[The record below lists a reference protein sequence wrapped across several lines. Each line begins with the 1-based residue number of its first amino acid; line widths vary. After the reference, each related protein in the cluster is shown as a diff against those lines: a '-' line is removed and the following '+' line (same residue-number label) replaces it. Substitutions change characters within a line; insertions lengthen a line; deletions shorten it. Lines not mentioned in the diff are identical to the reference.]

1 MSKVSLFCLWMQ
13 RDDVTALPL
22 RQAPRRKELVL
33 LSEMRVWQRAQ
44 GWMLK
49 RMRRPMEHPHFTT
62 LETGFWRETTWEL
75 KKIYHVCFLLA
86 FKAHQQKPVFSRAP
100 STVRLSCCNLG
111 GGGGGWYVMI
121 NLECTSSVLSTRS
134 GDEATSGQKMSER
147 L

>member
-1 MSKVSLFCLWMQ
+1 MDAKEDAPADGASPFHYTRNRVLEGEN
-13 RDDVTALPL
+13 L
-22 RQAPRRKELVL
+22 RI
-33 LSEMRVWQRAQ
+33 
-44 GWMLK
+44 
-49 RMRRPMEHPHFTT
+49 
-62 LETGFWRETTWEL
+62 